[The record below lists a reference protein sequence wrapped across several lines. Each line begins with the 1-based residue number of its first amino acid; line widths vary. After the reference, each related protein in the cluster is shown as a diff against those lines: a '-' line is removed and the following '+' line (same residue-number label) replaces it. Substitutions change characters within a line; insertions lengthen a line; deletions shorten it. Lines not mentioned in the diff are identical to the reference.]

1 MAKVRLTVKGLS
13 YSQTQ
18 SGAYALILGEEN
30 GGRSLPII
38 IGAFEAQSIAIALER
53 SIDPPR
59 PLTHDLF
66 ASFAKAFSIRLVEVY
81 IHDLREGVFHAN
93 LLCEDDHGKNVALD
107 ARTSDA
113 VALAAR
119 LDCPIY
125 TERSILDKAGVIMD
139 EYAGG
144 NETEAGTT
152 DDSLSDIEEPPT
164 QAERWSMETIE
175 RLREL
180 LEAAVTN
187 EDYELAA
194 RLRDELDRRESA

>member
-1 MAKVRLTVKGLS
+1 MGKVKLAVKGLS

-18 SGAYALILGEEN
+18 TGAYALILGEEG

-66 ASFAKAFSIRLVEVY
+66 ASFTRAFSIRIIEVY

-93 LLCEDDHGKNVALD
+93 LLCEDAHGKSVALD

-125 TERSILDKAGVIMD
+125 TDRSILDRAGVMMD
-139 EYAGG
+139 EYSGLSGSPAEDSEEEEEL
-144 NETEAGTT
+144 ETAPVEKPHG
-152 DDSLSDIEEPPT
+152 
-164 QAERWSMETIE
+164 WSQETIE

-180 LEAAVTN
+180 LEAAVVN

-194 RLRDELDRRESA
+194 RLRDELDRRENA